1 MLSMPIMVR
10 DTGKVQSDAFP
21 TGKYGNED
29 RDYISIDFYDY
40 DQSSDIVSHL
50 RMSVPYEQA
59 VDLHQKMGVALA
71 EISEARVERAWH
83 GPITVRA
90 AQSWDHAG
98 GVAGTGDGQ

>member
-1 MLSMPIMVR
+1 MLSMTIMVR
-10 DTGKVQSDAFP
+10 DNGKIQSDAFP

-29 RDYISIDFYDY
+29 RDYLSIDFYDY
-40 DQSSDIVSHL
+40 VGRDVSGHL
-50 RMSVPYEQA
+50 RITVPYEQA